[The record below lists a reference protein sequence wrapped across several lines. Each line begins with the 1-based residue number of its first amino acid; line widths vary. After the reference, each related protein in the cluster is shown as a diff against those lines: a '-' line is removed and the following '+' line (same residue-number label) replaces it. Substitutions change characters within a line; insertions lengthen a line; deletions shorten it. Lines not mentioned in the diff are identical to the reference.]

1 MQKPR
6 QFLGEGVVGRREM
19 RVLTQGSTP
28 RTNVGFMVAIVALFA
43 AGTLPGQSTWD
54 RYRPGTISGVIT
66 EETPALHVP
75 TGARTGDVIRL
86 SGGRVGLRVM
96 LRYMGRGRA
105 VSEDRIE
112 VIRRWAAAFGS
123 RISVNDL
130 FRQEYLFIEGD
141 RELWL
146 PVQSPVESYLRM
158 ELRPGD
164 SVTVFVAY
172 VGARRRAHQTD
183 WIFVVNEFQ
192 QDGVNKE

>member
-1 MQKPR
+1 
-6 QFLGEGVVGRREM
+6 M
-19 RVLTQGSTP
+19 RVLTLRSQPGTYVST
-28 RTNVGFMVAIVALFA
+28 IVAFVALVA
-43 AGTLPGQSTWD
+43 TGTLSGQSTWD
-54 RYRPGTISGVIT
+54 RYRPGTITRVIT
-66 EETPALHVP
+66 EEGRALSGP
-75 TGARTGDVIRL
+75 MGTSTDEVIRL
-86 SGGRVGLRVM
+86 SGGRIGLRVV
-96 LRYMGRGRA
+96 LRYTGKGRP
-105 VSEDRIE
+105 VSEGRIE

-146 PVQSPVESYLRM
+146 PVQSPVESHLRM